1 MRSVVVTADDFGM
14 DPAINEA
21 VEIAHRKGVLTSAS
35 LMVTGHAA
43 ADAVRRARAMPRLG
57 VGLHLVLV
65 DGRPA
70 LPPQHVP
77 ALVGHDGR
85 FPAAPLTQGLRLLG
99 SRQARRQ
106 LRAEMRAQFVL
117 FGRTGLRLD
126 HVDGHHHFHLHP
138 AMQELLI
145 ELACEFRACAV
156 RVPLEPPVASGAAAK
171 LDRWVQNR
179 CAHRLRRRLE
189 KAGLACNDRLIP
201 AGASAAQT
209 MSRVLGAPPEGLT
222 EIYLHPIARA
232 WQPGDPW
239 REEHDGCAELEAL
252 CDSALRHRVAA
263 RPEVLATFGSAVVR
277 R

>member
-21 VEIAHRKGVLTSAS
+21 VEIAHREGVLTSAS
-35 LMVTGHAA
+35 LMVTGHAV

-77 ALVGHDGR
+77 ALVGRDGR
-85 FPAAPLTQGLRLLG
+85 FPADPLTQGLRLL

-106 LRAEMRAQFVL
+106 LRAELRAQFVL

-138 AMQELLI
+138 AVQGLLI
-145 ELACEFRACAV
+145 ELAREFRACAV
-156 RVPLEPPVASGAAAK
+156 RVPLEPPVASGAVAK

-179 CAHRLRRRLE
+179 YARRLRGRLE
-189 KAGLACNDRLIP
+189 KAGLTCNDRLIP

-209 MSRVLGAPPEGLT
+209 MGRVLGAPPEGLT
-222 EIYLHPIARA
+222 EIYLHPVARA

-239 REEHDGCAELEAL
+239 REDHDGCAELQ
-252 CDSALRHRVAA
+252 ALRDPALRRGVAA
-263 RPEVLATFGSAVVR
+263 RPGVLATFGSAVAR